1 MHRMRVASQ
10 SVLPARIPAGGQ
22 RRRPMPGDRIPPPIT
37 NRPQQPAVPATDS
50 AAPGAD
56 APLQGT
62 GGLDSPGDLQRR
74 AGGAVARALPGAV
87 GVQVPVTALSRAEQ
101 AERIAA
107 ILLPDAALIERAKV
121 DTEAF
126 GVLYERYVRTVYAFA
141 FGKLR
146 DQALAEDITSQTFLK
161 ALRALPMYQQRGV
174 PIRSWF
180 FRIAA
185 NLIADMHRAP
195 IEEVPLGPSEHETE
209 RRDEHHE
216 PADPRA
222 EAAIFDWERAE
233 DFLRLLED
241 LTPEQQTVLRLR
253 FAGQLTIAEIAGQM
267 ARSEG
272 SVKMLLLR
280 GLQALRRR
288 VPAAWSEGR

>member
-1 MHRMRVASQ
+1 
-10 SVLPARIPAGGQ
+10 
-22 RRRPMPGDRIPPPIT
+22 MPGDRIPPPII

-62 GGLDSPGDLQRR
+62 GGV
-74 AGGAVARALPGAV
+74 AARALPGAV
-87 GVQVPVTALSRAEQ
+87 GTQSPVAAPFRAEQ
-101 AERIAA
+101 ADRTAA
-107 ILLPDAALIERAKV
+107 ILLRDAALIERAKV

-161 ALRALPMYQQRGV
+161 ALRALPKYQQRGV

-185 NLIADMHRAP
+185 NLIVDLHRAP
-195 IEEVPLGPSEHETE
+195 IEELPLGPSERETG
-209 RRDEHHE
+209 RRDEPHE

-222 EAAIFDWERAE
+222 EAAIGDWERAE

-288 VPAAWSEGR
+288 VPAAWSEGQ

>member
-1 MHRMRVASQ
+1 MAD
-10 SVLPARIPAGGQ
+10 
-22 RRRPMPGDRIPPPIT
+22 DRIPPPVPE
-37 NRPQQPAVPATDS
+37 RPQPLAVAGIDVVAS
-50 AAPGAD
+50 AVD
-56 APLQGT
+56 APHRGT
-62 GGLDSPGDLQRR
+62 VGHDSSDDPRWR
-74 AGGAVARALPGAV
+74 ADGAAAGVLPDAV
-87 GVQVPVTALSRAEQ
+87 GPHGAPVALSLPEQ
-101 AERIAA
+101 GALVAP
-107 ILLPDAALIERAKV
+107 ILLSDAALIERAKG
-121 DTEAF
+121 DSEAF

-141 FGKLR
+141 FSRVR
-146 DQALAEDITSQTFLK
+146 DTALAEDITSQTFLK
-161 ALRALPMYQQRGV
+161 ALRALPTYQQRGV

-185 NLIADMHRAP
+185 NLIADLHRTP
-195 IEEVPLGPSEHETE
+195 IEEVPLGPSEHEAE

-222 EAAIFDWERAE
+222 EAAIADWERAE

-241 LTPEQQTVLRLR
+241 LTPEQRTVLRLR

-288 VPAAWSEGR
+288 VPAIWSEGR